1 MILIDEPPVTMLC
14 SVVSASVIVVYIVID
29 VRLDDV
35 HACMSGR
42 RTSIYKVVKVRLR
55 ARTDVCFCEMIFVN
69 FVNIVWWLATLG
81 QIWSGSMLFNNISIR
96 NIKYIGTTA
105 LN

>member
-69 FVNIVWWLATLG
+69 FCQHCVVASNA
-81 QIWSGSMLFNNISIR
+81 GSDLVR
-96 NIKYIGTTA
+96 
-105 LN
+105 LNVIQQHFYSEY